1 MSRLAIDAANPR
13 NIPKSG
19 VQYEL
24 VGGYLTGTPGA
35 LWNGQWGNFPGKTL
49 YTFDQGGAGAPKYN
63 ANAMDVEPD
72 CYSPSQVPGW
82 IDKCTAPVPT
92 VYCDRSDY
100 PAVRKVYSG
109 PILLAAPGVQTVPDG
124 YTNIIGIQYMA
135 GSGYDLSIIFDPYW
149 PQAAPAPVTPPPP
162 TEEADM
168 ITGTLAPG
176 GKAFVPF
183 TAGSF
188 KNIILMH
195 DFTTDTLVVRVAVHS
210 ASKGYNQV
218 VMHGVSTSTPETVTF
233 TESDVDGVSLASVA
247 GDPIGFTL
255 A

>member
-1 MSRLAIDAANPR
+1 MSRQAIDASNPR
-13 NIPKSG
+13 NIPRSG
-19 VQYEL
+19 VSYEL

-35 LWNGQWGNFPGKTL
+35 LWNGQWGLFTGKTL

-63 ANAMDVEPD
+63 ANVMDVEPD
-72 CYSPSQVPGW
+72 CYKPTDVPGW
-82 IDKCTAPVPT
+82 IAKSTAPVPT

-100 PAVRKVYSG
+100 PLVRATGYEG
-109 PILLAAPGVQTVPDG
+109 PILLAAPGLQAPPDG
-124 YTNIIGIQYMA
+124 FTNIVGIQYMA
-135 GSGYDLSIIFDPYW
+135 GSAYDLSIIFDEYW
-149 PQAAPAPVTPPPP
+149 PQTAPVSPPT

-168 ITGTLAPG
+168 LTGTLAPG

-188 KNIILMH
+188 KSIIVMH
-195 DFTTDTLVVRVAVHS
+195 DFTTDPLVVRIAAHS

-218 VMHGVSTSTPETVTF
+218 VMHAISGSTPEAVTF

>member
-1 MSRLAIDAANPR
+1 MSRQAIDAANPR

-19 VQYEL
+19 VQYQL

-35 LWNGQWGNFPGKTL
+35 LWNGQWASFPGKTL

-63 ANAMDVEPD
+63 ANVMDVEPD
-72 CYSPSQVPGW
+72 CYSPAEVADW
-82 IDKCTAPVPT
+82 TAKCTAPVPT

-100 PAVRKVYSG
+100 PAVRTQWAG
-109 PILLAAPGVQTVPDG
+109 PILLAAPGIQTVPDG
-124 YTNIIGIQYMA
+124 YTNVIGIQYMA
-135 GSGYDLSIIFDPYW
+135 GSGYDLSVIFDEYW
-149 PQAAPAPVTPPPP
+149 PQAAPKPVPAPST
-162 TEEADM
+162 EADM

-176 GKAFVPF
+176 GKTFVPF

-188 KNIILMH
+188 KGIDVMH
-195 DFTTDTLVVRVAVHS
+195 DFTTDPLVVRVAVHS
-210 ASKGYNQV
+210 AAKGYNQV
-218 VMHGVSTSTPETVTF
+218 VMHAVTTSAPERIVF

-247 GDPIGFTL
+247 GDTIGFTL

>member
-1 MSRLAIDAANPR
+1 MTRQAIDAANPR
-13 NIPKSG
+13 SIPKSG
-19 VQYEL
+19 VNYEL

-35 LWNGQWGNFPGKTL
+35 LWNGQWGMFPGKTL

-63 ANAMDVEPD
+63 ANTMDVEPD
-72 CYSPSQVPGW
+72 CYKPEDVPGW
-82 IDKCTAPVPT
+82 IAKCTAPVPT

-100 PAVRKVYSG
+100 PAVRATGYSG
-109 PILLAAPGVQTVPDG
+109 PILLAAPGVQSVPEG
-124 YTNIIGIQYMA
+124 FTNIIGIQYMA
-135 GSGYDLSIIFDPYW
+135 GSGYDLSVIFDEYW
-149 PQAAPAPVTPPPP
+149 PQAAPVAPP
-162 TEEADM
+162 TEETDM

-188 KNIILMH
+188 KNIIVMH
-195 DFTTDTLVVRVAVHS
+195 DFTTDPLVVRIAAHS
-210 ASKGYNQV
+210 ASKGYNQI
-218 VMHGVSTSTPETVTF
+218 VMHAVSTSTPEVVAF